1 MVSLGVALLQ
11 SHAILTSV
19 WGGGELQLERP
30 PLFHFSEMPQIETT
44 EMPQIET
51 KLPQIRTEAP
61 QIDNKLPQIGT
72 ETSQIEAELMQIE
85 THFNWK

>member
-30 PLFHFSEMPQIETT
+30 PLFHFSEMPQIET
-44 EMPQIET
+44 

-72 ETSQIEAELMQIE
+72 ETSQIETELMQIE